1 MMFRFRKNIGI
12 FCNEYI
18 CDSFPDSGSGMFRI
32 YNGGMKGYKPY
43 LAIMRTESV
52 EFVLFYSFEIEYST
66 HTWW

>member
-1 MMFRFRKNIGI
+1 MFRFRKNIGI

-43 LAIMRTESV
+43 LAIMRTER
-52 EFVLFYSFEIEYST
+52 
-66 HTWW
+66 